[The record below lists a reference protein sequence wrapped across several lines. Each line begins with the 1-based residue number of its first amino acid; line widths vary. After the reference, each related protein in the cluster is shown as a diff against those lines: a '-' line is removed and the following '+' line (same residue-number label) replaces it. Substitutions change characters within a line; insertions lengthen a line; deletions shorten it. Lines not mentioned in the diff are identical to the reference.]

1 MNGNDSEVNDLFL
14 WSKFKR
20 RKRKEYGS
28 CGVLQLTS
36 FVLLDSHENQRF
48 SRNDIGK
55 NLSSRGAERPV
66 SRVRNCQGGEPC
78 RADTFI
84 ANWSRQRRVE
94 SSRAS
99 EPEVAKNIANGCEM
113 SDCFL

>member
-1 MNGNDSEVNDLFL
+1 M
-14 WSKFKR
+14 
-20 RKRKEYGS
+20 
-28 CGVLQLTS
+28 
-36 FVLLDSHENQRF
+36 
-48 SRNDIGK
+48 
-55 NLSSRGAERPV
+55 
-66 SRVRNCQGGEPC
+66 SRVHSAEKNNPVNCFLRGGQGGEPC

-99 EPEVAKNIANGCEM
+99 EPEVSKNIANESNCEM